1 LADIIE
7 HQGEGKKRKQ
17 SLRRIQR
24 QEQLTGFLYILPAFI
39 IIFLFGL
46 FPIGYS
52 FYMSMYNWHVI
63 KGSFI
68 GLGNYA
74 DIFGDIWG
82 LLLFL
87 AGIGILVL
95 AYWVWTKAFRSISAG
110 GLIAKLL
117 AAVILVVAGFILSS
131 GWGRMI
137 SAGDADFLN
146 SLVITL
152 FYALGTVPAEI
163 ILGMILAYILFQNI
177 KGKEFFRMLYFLPY
191 ITPTVSTAAVFRII
205 FSSRETSLANMAL
218 DMFRNIFATWSS
230 WNIPFSNFADTIKDL
245 LGSDPLKWRFEQ
257 RAVTELLGINLEGF
271 LAGPSLALVTIIL
284 FGIWTYVGY
293 NTVIFL
299 AGLGNIPKEIYE
311 AAEIDG
317 ANRFHMFRHITM
329 PLLSPVTFYLS
340 LVAFIGTFKAFN
352 HIYVMR
358 VPSAQDTVIT
368 ASIRIF
374 DSFYKANM
382 YGVATSQAI
391 VLFLVILALTFVQNK
406 IMGERV
412 FYG

>member
-1 LADIIE
+1 MAENNLTIGGSQE
-7 HQGEGKKRKQ
+7 
-17 SLRRIQR
+17 SRRHGMKWIKR
-24 QEQLTGFLYILPAFI
+24 QEQITGFIYVLPAFI

-52 FYMSMYNWHVI
+52 FYMSMFNWMVV
-63 KGSFI
+63 KGGFV
-68 GLGNYA
+68 GFGNYA
-74 DIFGDIWG
+74 DIIGDIWG

-87 AGIGILVL
+87 VGVGLFAL
-95 AYWVWTKAFRSISAG
+95 AYWVWNKAFKSMTNG
-110 GLIAKLL
+110 GLIAKLIT
-117 AAVILVVAGFILSS
+117 AILLIVAGFILAS

-137 SAGDADFLN
+137 AAGDADFLN
-146 SLVITL
+146 SLIITL
-152 FYALGTVPAEI
+152 FYALGTVPTEI

-177 KGKEFFRMLYFLPY
+177 KGKEIFRMVYFLPY
-191 ITPTVSTAAVFRII
+191 VTPTVSTAIVFQII
-205 FSSRETSLANMAL
+205 FSSRDTSIANMVL
-218 DMFRNIFATWSS
+218 SV
-230 WNIPFSNFADTIKDL
+230 
-245 LGSDPLKWRFEQ
+245 LGMDPLRWRFEQ
-257 RAVTELLGINLEGF
+257 RPVTQLLGLGLEGF

-293 NTVIFL
+293 NAVIFL
-299 AGLGNIPKEIYE
+299 AGLGNIPTEIYE

-317 ANRFHMFRHITM
+317 ASRFDMFRHITM

-358 VPSAQDTVIT
+358 VPSAQDSVIT

-382 YGVATSQAI
+382 YGVATAQAI
-391 VLFLVILALTFVQNK
+391 ILFLVILGLTFVQNK
-406 IMGERV
+406 IMGEKV

>member
-1 LADIIE
+1 MTDTIE
-7 HQGEGKKRKQ
+7 TQGEGKKPRHGLQ
-17 SLRRIQR
+17 WLRQR
-24 QEQLTGFLYILPAFI
+24 EQVTGFLYILPAFI

-52 FYMSMYNWHVI
+52 FYMSMFNWRVRR
-63 KGSFI
+63 GGFV
-68 GLGNYA
+68 GLGHYA
-74 DIFGDIWG
+74 DIIGDIWG
-82 LLLFL
+82 LLIFL
-87 AGIGILVL
+87 AGIGLLFL
-95 AYWVWTKAFRSISAG
+95 AYRVWNKAFKSITAG
-110 GLIAKLL
+110 GLISKLV
-117 AAVILVVAGFILSS
+117 AAIILIVAGFVLAS

-137 SAGDADFLN
+137 AAGDSDFLN
-146 SLVITL
+146 ALVITL
-152 FYALGTVPAEI
+152 YYAIGTVPTEI

-177 KGKEFFRMLYFLPY
+177 KGKEIFRMVYFLPY
-191 ITPTVSTAAVFRII
+191 VTPTVSTAIVFQII
-205 FSSRETSLANMAL
+205 FSSRETSIANVIVQL
-218 DMFRNIFATWSS
+218 FG
-230 WNIPFSNFADTIKDL
+230 L
-245 LGSDPLKWRFEQ
+245 DPLKWRFEP
-257 RAVTELLGINLEGF
+257 RPVTELLGFNLEGF

-284 FGIWTYVGY
+284 FGVWTFVGY
-293 NTVIFL
+293 NAVIFL
-299 AGLGNIPKEIYE
+299 AGLGNIPKDIYE

-317 ANRFHMFRHITM
+317 ANRLQMFRYITM

-358 VPSAQDTVIT
+358 VPSAQDSVIT

-391 VLFLVILALTFVQNK
+391 MLFLVILGLTFVQNK

>member
-1 LADIIE
+1 MADNRMTS
-7 HQGEGKKRKQ
+7 GGTG
-17 SLRRIQR
+17 SSRRGMKWIRR
-24 QEQLTGFLYILPAFI
+24 QEQITGLLYVLPAFI

-52 FYMSMYNWHVI
+52 FYMSMYNWRVV
-63 KGSFI
+63 KGNFV
-68 GLGNYA
+68 GLEHYA
-74 DIFGDIWG
+74 DIIGDAWG

-87 AGIGILVL
+87 AGVGLLIL
-95 AYWVWTKAFRSISAG
+95 AYWVWNKAFKSSSMC
-110 GLIAKLL
+110 GLVSKLV
-117 AAVILVVAGFILSS
+117 AAIVLIVAGFVLAS

-137 SAGDADFLN
+137 AAGDTRFLQ
-146 SLVITL
+146 SLIITL
-152 FYALGTVPAEI
+152 FYALGTVPPEI

-177 KGKEFFRMLYFLPY
+177 KGKEIFRMIYFLPY
-191 ITPTVSTAAVFRII
+191 VTPTVSTAIVFQII
-205 FSSRETSLANMAL
+205 FSSRDTSIANMVV
-218 DMFRNIFATWSS
+218 
-230 WNIPFSNFADTIKDL
+230 TI
-245 LGSDPLKWRFEQ
+245 LGMDPLKWRFEQ
-257 RAVTELLGINLEGF
+257 RPVTQLLGMGLEGF

-293 NTVIFL
+293 NAVIFL
-299 AGLGNIPKEIYE
+299 AGLGNIPTEIYE

-317 ANRFHMFRHITM
+317 ASRFDMFRHITM

-358 VPSAQDTVIT
+358 VPSAQDSVIT

-374 DSFYKANM
+374 DTFYKANM
-382 YGVATSQAI
+382 YGVATAQAI
-391 VLFLVILALTFVQNK
+391 ILFLVILGLTYVQNK

>member
-1 LADIIE
+1 MTSTE
-7 HQGEGKKRKQ
+7 GESTKPQRGIQWLKQ
-17 SLRRIQR
+17 R
-24 QEQLTGFLYILPAFI
+24 EQITGFLYILPAFI

-52 FYMSMYNWHVI
+52 FYMSLFNWRVRR
-63 KGSFI
+63 
-68 GLGNYA
+68 GNFVGFGHYF
-74 DIFGDIWG
+74 DIFGDVWG
-82 LLLFL
+82 FLMFL
-87 AGIGILVL
+87 AGVGLLGL
-95 AYWVWTKAFRSISAG
+95 AYWVWNKAFKSMTAG
-110 GLIAKLL
+110 GFISKLIAAIALIAGGFVL
-117 AAVILVVAGFILSS
+117 AS

-137 SAGDADFLN
+137 AAGNSDFLN

-152 FYALGTVPAEI
+152 YYAIGTVPLEI
-163 ILGMILAYILFQNI
+163 ILGMVLAYILFQHI
-177 KGKEFFRMLYFLPY
+177 QGKEIYRMVYFLPY
-191 ITPTVSTAAVFRII
+191 ITPTVSTAVVFQII
-205 FSSRETSLANMAL
+205 FSSRDTSIANMV
-218 DMFRNIFATWSS
+218 
-230 WNIPFSNFADTIKDL
+230 
-245 LGSDPLKWRFEQ
+245 LGILGIDPLKWRFEPKP
-257 RAVTELLGINLEGF
+257 VTQLLGLNIQGF

-293 NTVIFL
+293 NAVIFL
-299 AGLGNIPKEIYE
+299 AGLGNIPQEIYE

-317 ANRFHMFRHITM
+317 ANRFDMFRHITM

-352 HIYVMR
+352 HIYVLR
-358 VPSAQDTVIT
+358 VPSAQDSVIT

-382 YGVATSQAI
+382 YGVATAQAI
-391 VLFLVILALTFVQNK
+391 VLFLVILGLTFVQNK

>member
-1 LADIIE
+1 M
-7 HQGEGKKRKQ
+7 KWVK
-17 SLRRIQR
+17 R
-24 QEQLTGFLYILPAFI
+24 QEQITGFLYVLPAFI

-52 FYMSMYNWHVI
+52 FYMSMFNWRVV
-63 KGSFI
+63 KGNFI
-68 GLGNYA
+68 GLGHYA
-74 DIFGDIWG
+74 DIIGDIWG

-87 AGIGILVL
+87 AGVGLLLL
-95 AYWVWTKAFRSISAG
+95 AYWVWNKAFKSLTAG
-110 GLIAKLL
+110 GLISKL
-117 AAVILVVAGFILSS
+117 AAAIVLIVAGFILAS

-137 SAGDADFLN
+137 VAGDADFLQ
-146 SLVITL
+146 SLIITL
-152 FYALGTVPAEI
+152 FYALGTVPTEI

-177 KGKEFFRMLYFLPY
+177 KGKEIFRMIYFLPY
-191 ITPTVSTAAVFRII
+191 VTPTVSTAIVFQII
-205 FSSRETSLANMAL
+205 FSSRDTSIANM
-218 DMFRNIFATWSS
+218 IVTV
-230 WNIPFSNFADTIKDL
+230 
-245 LGSDPLKWRFEQ
+245 LGMDPLKWRFEQ
-257 RAVTELLGINLEGF
+257 RPVTQLLGLGLEGF

-293 NTVIFL
+293 NAVIFL
-299 AGLGNIPKEIYE
+299 AGLGNIPTEIYE

-317 ANRFHMFRHITM
+317 ASRFDMFRHITM

-358 VPSAQDTVIT
+358 VPSAQDSVIT

-382 YGVATSQAI
+382 YGVATAQAI
-391 VLFLVILALTFVQNK
+391 ILFLVILGLTFVQNK

>member
-1 LADIIE
+1 MKNSTTP
-7 HQGEGKKRKQ
+7 QGASDKPQRGLKW
-17 SLRRIQR
+17 LNR
-24 QEQLTGFLYILPAFI
+24 QEQVTGFLYILPAFI

-52 FYMSMYNWHVI
+52 AYMSLFNWRVRR
-63 KGSFI
+63 GNFV
-68 GLGNYA
+68 GLGHYI

-82 LLLFL
+82 LLMFL
-87 AGIGILVL
+87 AGVGLLAL
-95 AYWVWTKAFRSISAG
+95 AYWLWTKAFKTMSVGKSVVRLVASG
-110 GLIAKLL
+110 VLI
-117 AAVILVVAGFILSS
+117 VAGFILSS

-137 SAGDADFLN
+137 AAGNSDFLN
-146 SLVITL
+146 SLIITL
-152 FYALGTVPAEI
+152 YYAIGTVPAEI

-177 KGKEFFRMLYFLPY
+177 KGKEVFRMIYFLPY
-191 ITPTVSTAAVFRII
+191 ITPTVSTAVVFQII
-205 FSSRETSLANMAL
+205 FSSRETSFANMVV
-218 DMFRNIFATWSS
+218 T
-230 WNIPFSNFADTIKDL
+230 L
-245 LGSDPLKWRFEQ
+245 LGMDPLRWRFEA
-257 RAVTELLGINLEGF
+257 RPVTQLLGLNLEGF
-271 LAGPSLALVTIIL
+271 LAGPSLALITIIL

-293 NTVIFL
+293 NAVIFL
-299 AGLGNIPKEIYE
+299 AGLGNIPQEIYE

-352 HIYVMR
+352 HIYVLR
-358 VPSAQDTVIT
+358 VPSAQDSVIT

-382 YGVATSQAI
+382 YGVATAQAI
-391 VLFLVILALTFVQNK
+391 VLFMVILGLTFVQNK

>member
-1 LADIIE
+1 LANLTST
-7 HQGEGKKRKQ
+7 QGESTKPQRGIQWLKQ
-17 SLRRIQR
+17 R
-24 QEQLTGFLYILPAFI
+24 EQLTGFLYILPAFI

-52 FYMSMYNWHVI
+52 FYMSLFNWRVRR
-63 KGSFI
+63 GGFV
-68 GLGNYA
+68 GLGHYF
-74 DIFGDIWG
+74 DIFGDFWG
-82 LLLFL
+82 FLLFL
-87 AGIGILVL
+87 AGIGLLAL
-95 AYWVWTKAFRSISAG
+95 AYWVWNKAFRSLNTG
-110 GLIAKLL
+110 GFIAKLI
-117 AAVILVVAGFILSS
+117 AAVVLIVGGFVLTS

-137 SAGDADFLN
+137 AAGNADFLN
-146 SLVITL
+146 SLIITL
-152 FYALGTVPAEI
+152 YYAIGTVPMEI

-177 KGKEFFRMLYFLPY
+177 RGKEIYRMVYFLPY
-191 ITPTVSTAAVFRII
+191 ITPTVSTAVVFQII
-205 FSSRETSLANMAL
+205 FSSRDTSIANM
-218 DMFRNIFATWSS
+218 
-230 WNIPFSNFADTIKDL
+230 L
-245 LGSDPLKWRFEQ
+245 LGLIGMDPLKWRFEP
-257 RAVTELLGINLEGF
+257 RPITELLGLNIQGF

-284 FGIWTYVGY
+284 FGVWTYVGY
-293 NTVIFL
+293 NAVIFL
-299 AGLGNIPKEIYE
+299 AGLGNIPQEIYE

-352 HIYVMR
+352 HIYVLR
-358 VPSAQDTVIT
+358 TPSAQDSVIT

-391 VLFLVILALTFVQNK
+391 VLFLVILGLTFVQNK